1 MTPSIDS
8 VGAAAASAGARET
21 LPTQE
26 LGRDEFLRLLVTK
39 LQNQDPL
46 NPSED
51 TEFISQLATFSSLE
65 QLIAVN
71 DNLQT
76 IGASQGQLIN
86 AQALNLIGKEAL
98 VESGNEVRIKDGV
111 PDKIVYAV
119 PRQAGEA
126 TLTIRDSQGAVVRTI
141 ELERDPQ
148 GRVTLDWDGTDQDG
162 DLLPDGD
169 YQLDLHVTDTAGDPM
184 AIGLYRSLRIDGV
197 AFVDGEISLVSGDRE
212 IPFELILEIREG
224 STSPAQEV

>member
-1 MTPSIDS
+1 MNPSIDP
-8 VGAAAASAGARET
+8 VTTAAASAGT
-21 LPTQE
+21 SLPTQS

-65 QLIAVN
+65 QLISVN

-76 IGASQGQLIN
+76 IGVSQGQLIN

-111 PDKIVYAV
+111 PDKIVYAM
-119 PRQAGEA
+119 PRQADEA
-126 TLTIRDSQGAVVRTI
+126 SLTIRDPQGAIVRTI
-141 ELERDPQ
+141 ALQKDPQ
-148 GRVTLDWDGTDQDG
+148 GRVTLDWDGKDEQG
-162 DLLPDGD
+162 KLLPDGD
-169 YQLDLHVTDTAGDPM
+169 YQIELHVTDTKGEPM

-197 AFVDGEISLVSGDRE
+197 AFVDGDISLVSGDRE

-224 STSPAQEV
+224 STSPAQEG